1 MALTK
6 LPKAGLATGSVSAS
20 QIEDGTIQNQEFE
33 DSTLTSAKFADS
45 TIANAKL
52 SNSTITLNGT
62 SIALGASGTFF
73 DGELVEWQSVITADG
88 STTTTAV
95 AGKGYFIDTTNHA
108 HTINLPS
115 SASIGDTISIKD
127 YAEKFGTNSVTI
139 GRNGHNIQGNAS
151 DSVLQTN
158 RALVT
163 LVYAD
168 ATKGWLFTDE
178 HNVASL
184 QVANHIEATGGTVS
198 TSGDYKIHVFN
209 STSNFVVS
217 QTGNNPSNP
226 AGGPNTV
233 SYLVVAGGGGGSKDS
248 GGGGGAGGFREGR
261 DIAPSYTASPLNSG
275 SGLTITAQTYPV
287 TVGAGGADQTGPNS
301 SNKGNPGSDSTFS
314 TITSAGGGGGGAG
327 GGQNDST
334 KQAGLNGGSGGGGGS
349 GPSTQGSG
357 GSGNTPPVSPSQGNS
372 GGNSGTGTGN
382 AAGGGGGAGASGS
395 NGSNPPRVGGNA
407 GAGVASSITGSSVT
421 RAGGGGGGGY
431 EGGGGSAG
439 SGGGGAGGS
448 DSDTSTAGSANTG
461 GGGGGGNGSSPNTG
475 KAGGSGVVII
485 RYKYQN

>member
-33 DSTLTSAKFADS
+33 DSTLTNAKLADS

-52 SNSTITLNGT
+52 SNSTFTLNGQ
-62 SIALGASGTFF
+62 SIALGASGTLF
-73 DGELVEWQSVITADG
+73 DGELVEWQSVV
-88 STTTTAV
+88 TTNTTMV
-95 AGKGYFIDTTNHA
+95 AGRGYFVNTTGGEV
-108 HTINLPS
+108 TMTLPA
-115 SASIGDTISIKD
+115 SATIGDTISIKD
-127 YAEKFGTNSVTI
+127 YAGNFGSNKVII
-139 GRNGHNIQGNAS
+139 GRNGHNIQGVANNS
-151 DSVLQTN
+151 DLSTN
-158 RALVT
+158 RASVT
-163 LVYAD
+163 LVYVD
-168 ATKGWLFTDE
+168 ATKGWLYTDE

-327 GGQNDST
+327 GGQNAST
-334 KQAGLNGGSGGGGGS
+334 KQVGLHGGAGGGGGS

-372 GGNSGTGTGN
+372 GGNSATGTGN
-382 AAGGGGGAGASGS
+382 AAGGGGGAGGSGS
-395 NGSNPPRVGGNA
+395 NGSNPPRTGGNA

-448 DSDTSTAGSANTG
+448 DSNTSTAGSANTG
-461 GGGGGGNGSSPNTG
+461 GGGGGGNGSSPNCG